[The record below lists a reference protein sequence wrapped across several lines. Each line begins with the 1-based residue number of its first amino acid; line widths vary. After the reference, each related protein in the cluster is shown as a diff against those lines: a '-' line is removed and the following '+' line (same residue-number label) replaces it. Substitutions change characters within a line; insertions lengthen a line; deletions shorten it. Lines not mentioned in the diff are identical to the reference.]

1 MKLTRARCITA
12 VFLALLV
19 SHPVLADDPPV
30 VARDSIRVT
39 ASRIAGVWKNGKQG
53 PGASWL
59 PAIEFGIN
67 GPIAGDNRYSVDFT
81 LPGNKPWVT
90 FECPHAAVEI
100 KQGWWWKTE
109 CGALMTNRDP
119 GIKDSKSVAAT
130 GTFGFT
136 IRVRNEA
143 AGTKATLFTGKIKVA
158 KLTPNPKTPLE
169 VDFYVDEDWRIP
181 IGYLGFDEGPMGKT
195 VGSSYRR
202 GDSNVLLAA
211 MDFRGQPG
219 EVKGQLLY
227 QGVELVQDVCQP
239 GITDESDPAKPIWRE
254 VQCRFN
260 GVYRTEPTGGGE
272 APLHALDK
280 NPGDYE
286 IKVQAGGKMARSI
299 KFTVGADGIIE
310 GVAAASRLGSERGVV
325 PVQVLGNQGP
335 WDKSAWKAGAF
346 YGNPLTGFKAAP

>member
-1 MKLTRARCITA
+1 MRLTRARCAAA
-12 VFLALLV
+12 VFLTLLIAR
-19 SHPVLADDPPV
+19 PVLADDPPAV
-30 VARDSIRVT
+30 VRDSIRVT
-39 ASRIAGVWKNGKQG
+39 ASHIDGVWKNGKQG

-67 GPIAGDNRYSVDFT
+67 GPIAAENRYSVDFT
-81 LPGNKPWVT
+81 LPGGKPWVT
-90 FECPHAAVEI
+90 FDCPNPTAEV
-100 KQGWWWKTE
+100 KSGWWWKTE
-109 CGALMTNRDP
+109 CGALTANRDP
-119 GIKDSKSVAAT
+119 AIKDSKSINAT
-130 GTFGFT
+130 GTFGFV

-158 KLTPNPKTPLE
+158 KLTPNPKAPLE
-169 VDFYVDEDWRIP
+169 ADFHVDDDWRIP
-181 IGYLGFDEGPMGKT
+181 IGYLGFDEGALGKAA
-195 VGSSYRR
+195 GASYRR

-219 EVKGQLLY
+219 EVKGQLFF

-239 GITDESDPAKPIWRE
+239 GSTDESDPAKPVWRE

-260 GVYRTEPTGGGE
+260 GVYRTEPTSGGE

-286 IKVQAGGKMARSI
+286 IKVQAGGKAARSI
-299 KFTVGADGIIE
+299 KFTVGADGSLDGI
-310 GVAAASRLGSERGVV
+310 AAANRLGSGRCAV
-325 PVQVLGNQGP
+325 PVQVIGNQGP